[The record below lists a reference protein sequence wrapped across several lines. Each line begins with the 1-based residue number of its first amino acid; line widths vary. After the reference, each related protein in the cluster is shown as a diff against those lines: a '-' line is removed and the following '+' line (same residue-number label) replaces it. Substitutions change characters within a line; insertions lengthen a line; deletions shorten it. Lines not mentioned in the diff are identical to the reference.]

1 MFCEGSFFYFRS
13 YIYFHDSYIPVVAVC
28 FLFGLLSGN
37 TRVSYSVL
45 FVNCRTLV

>member
-1 MFCEGSFFYFRS
+1 MFSGGSVFYFLS

-28 FLFGLLSGN
+28 FLSGLLSGN
-37 TRVSYSVL
+37 ARVSYSVL